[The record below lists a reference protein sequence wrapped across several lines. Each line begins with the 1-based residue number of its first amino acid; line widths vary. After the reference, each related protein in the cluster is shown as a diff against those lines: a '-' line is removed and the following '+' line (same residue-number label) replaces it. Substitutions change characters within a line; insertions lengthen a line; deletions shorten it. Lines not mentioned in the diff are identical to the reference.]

1 MHVLLLLCLRVYFVS
16 ACLAFSSLWESW
28 RLSWGPLEALWALF
42 VGLRV
47 ALGLSFDVFGVFLL
61 VILLLL
67 HPFRSLRR
75 FIYKKRGGVWGEG
88 CHIES
93 GKGLAD
99 LENVNISCV
108 L

>member
-1 MHVLLLLCLRVYFVS
+1 MSLHVLLLLCLRVYFVS

-42 VGLRV
+42 VGLGV

-75 FIYKKRGGVWGEG
+75 FIYGEQ
-88 CHIES
+88 
-93 GKGLAD
+93 KAYT
-99 LENVNISCV
+99 LEETHA
-108 L
+108 

>member
-1 MHVLLLLCLRVYFVS
+1 M
-16 ACLAFSSLWESW
+16 
-28 RLSWGPLEALWALF
+28 
-42 VGLRV
+42 GLRV

-88 CHIES
+88 CPVES
-93 GKGLAD
+93 DGGLSDDGKRSDALD
-99 LENVNISCV
+99 V
-108 L
+108 LYAGSALSFT

>member
-1 MHVLLLLCLRVYFVS
+1 MHVLLLLCFRLYFVS

-75 FIYKKRGGVWGEG
+75 FIYKKNMNYYTLSFYDGN
-88 CHIES
+88 S
-93 GKGLAD
+93 MGLD
-99 LENVNISCV
+99 KCSNICV
-108 L
+108 C

>member
-1 MHVLLLLCLRVYFVS
+1 MRVYFVS

-28 RLSWGPLEALWALF
+28 RLSWGPLEALWAFF

-88 CHIES
+88 CPIGRGSRLSDSEILI
-93 GKGLAD
+93 LAG
-99 LENVNISCV
+99 V

>member
-1 MHVLLLLCLRVYFVS
+1 M
-16 ACLAFSSLWESW
+16 
-28 RLSWGPLEALWALF
+28 
-42 VGLRV
+42 GLRV

-75 FIYKKRGGVWGEG
+75 FIYKKRRGVWGEG
-88 CHIES
+88 CHVES
-93 GKGLAD
+93 YQGLAD
-99 LENVNISCV
+99 SENLNISFV

>member
-1 MHVLLLLCLRVYFVS
+1 MGALG
-16 ACLAFSSLWESW
+16 SSLGV
-28 RLSWGPLEALWALF
+28 LGAIF

-47 ALGLSFDVFGVFLL
+47 ALGVSFDVFGVFLL

-88 CHIES
+88 VP
-93 GKGLAD
+93 GGRDGGLAD
-99 LENVNISCV
+99 L
-108 L
+108 

>member
-1 MHVLLLLCLRVYFVS
+1 MSWDALGSPWGVFWGLLGP
-16 ACLAFSSLWESW
+16 LWGSW
-28 RLSWGPLEALWALF
+28 GLSWGPLEALWALF

-47 ALGLSFDVFGVFLL
+47 ALGVSFGVFGVFLL

-93 GKGLAD
+93 DKGLAD
-99 LENVNISCV
+99 SENVNISFV